1 MPLPTSS
8 VEAVGSEQSRHHT
21 SSTMSSK
28 RTEPDPRAESTSHP
42 NKKPKTNSLAS
53 RAGDHLSDCTDLTCT
68 GCAAGEIELTFLAE
82 DGTTTTQPPPTRL
95 LSMALEEASAELYSQ
110 HAVGMA
116 KQLFDL
122 AIEGFEHLKEEAAV
136 DAWAVETRCAYGTCL
151 VEFGR
156 YLPVQES
163 AKEGVEVFQGV
174 VDDFA
179 KKARGE
185 RGRGKSASEVEAI
198 MSEQSSELDEA
209 VELARALVGLG
220 KAKLVVVQLQRKAAQ
235 EQEPEDEDEEE
246 GRVRLKITKE
256 EKKLYNEALEAV
268 EKGLAILNSRNAEC
282 GASAF
287 VRESILVAKELHSYG
302 TLLDQPHHRVY
313 LGLRTASATFIFK
326 DHALEIFSRAI
337 AQLAAAHVA
346 DPKSLDNDNFVQRL
360 WGACLYNRARSM
372 AEGEGEQNT
381 NEAKTLLQQAI
392 DRLSAARKLADST
405 SVSSELL
412 ATAPAT
418 ESTIELE
425 LLGQSYI
432 LLSTLAEDEEEAL
445 NAFDTGVEQLKHAL
459 ELDPDNEDLREQLAL
474 L

>member
-1 MPLPTSS
+1 
-8 VEAVGSEQSRHHT
+8 
-21 SSTMSSK
+21 
-28 RTEPDPRAESTSHP
+28 
-42 NKKPKTNSLAS
+42 
-53 RAGDHLSDCTDLTCT
+53 
-68 GCAAGEIELTFLAE
+68 
-82 DGTTTTQPPPTRL
+82 
-95 LSMALEEASAELYSQ
+95 MALEEASAELYSQ

-302 TLLDQPHHRVY
+302 TLLDQPNHR
-313 LGLRTASATFIFK
+313 

-425 LLGQSYI
+425 LLSTFSHLARYHAAWPI
-432 LLSTLAEDEEEAL
+432 LHLTIDSGRGRGRSTECFRYRCRAIE
-445 NAFDTGVEQLKHAL
+445 TCIGI
-459 ELDPDNEDLREQLAL
+459 RS
-474 L
+474 